1 MARID
6 DLSDGQFMELQAE
19 YGDSIPICPIC
30 TLEDVRHLLL
40 ELVASD
46 AVSDEV
52 KSALAP
58 VLYAVTG
65 ALVTDRSMAEQG
77 EGSAHLGGDEDIDDD
92 GAFPRTQ

>member
-1 MARID
+1 MPRID
-6 DLSDGQFMELQAE
+6 DLPDAEFMELQAE
-19 YGDSIPICPIC
+19 YGDNVPICPIC

-40 ELVASD
+40 GLVARD

-65 ALVTDRSMAEQG
+65 ALVTDRAMTEQG
-77 EGSAHLGGDEDIDDD
+77 GGSAHLGGNEDGDDD
-92 GAFPRTQ
+92 RTPPRAQ